1 MCHRSASFLKGM
13 FCPPSRSLPLCS
25 GTPGVVRVSV
35 VLARTSSRVSR
46 CERRPR
52 AHTDSV
58 ARETSQ
64 RATRVDTFLAV
75 LRGAQHVPRA
85 SCVVPSIWKRPLL
98 ILKAPDCC
106 HQRLLADVRFGAAV
120 KRTAVQALLYLQLF
134 LARCSLLFCCTALAQ
149 RANGCLSRSLGTPSV
164 RYGQREAATAGS
176 SMFWDG
182 QRCWRNGCVTL
193 LQGLVSSIAMM

>member
-1 MCHRSASFLKGM
+1 M
-13 FCPPSRSLPLCS
+13 FCHPPRSLALCS

-35 VLARTSSRVSR
+35 VPARTSSRVSR

-120 KRTAVQALLYLQLF
+120 KRTAVQALLYPPIIPGPLF
-134 LARCSLLFCCTALAQ
+134 LALLLYRP
-149 RANGCLSRSLGTPSV
+149 RATCERLPLSIARDTIRSV
-164 RYGQREAATAGS
+164 RPTGGGYRRIQHVLGWTAVLEKRLCNTPARFGQ
-176 SMFWDG
+176 
-182 QRCWRNGCVTL
+182 
-193 LQGLVSSIAMM
+193 